1 MAAFL
6 NKPDDFANSVQ
17 SKMSQPQHT
26 ELLPPSMFQSTKPP
40 DPWKDLA
47 KVSQEILELRK
58 ETENLRNK
66 DNAGAPSTQSHIKEP
81 VDANYFHRYTG
92 PEEFKY
98 ANELISRQSKEI
110 LDLKN
115 EIQRLTDKHRLEI
128 RTTEDQLVEKER
140 YYTSRLTSL
149 ENMLQRKEENYDQEI
164 DRLSFE
170 HEKTTEAMTERINN
184 LTEELHQ
191 LKIERRE
198 REEEL
203 TTKLK
208 SYEDKSKSTVEQL
221 KDNLREKE
229 KDNSSLIKQ
238 VQQLK
243 SYIGETEKS
252 HRPTEVWR
260 KENDTLSNKLQIC
273 EADRENLRSTIDLL
287 NVRLTAMGEILAV
300 QEAEISKS
308 KLGVIDKKNLE
319 NILLTRWRE
328 KVFALMVQNKSSEI
342 YVKKNVDNWKEK
354 YLSLQSQLQS
364 SERQT
369 EILQHQ
375 ISEKTA
381 QINLEKINSKKAL
394 EELAQ
399 TQQVAVTLDNQMI
412 ENTNHF
418 QLLKSVSES
427 VDNHVADTVKKISSS
442 LSMLKS
448 YGERISFASSRVD
461 LLQGQMARKDALL
474 KLEGKGEVKDKEID
488 MDTTTSDHILVE
500 LEKVT
505 RERDFVT
512 NQLKQVSET
521 LNDKILENKQQYENE
536 IITLKK
542 TVEDLEICLQNKT
555 QAFENLSERLE
566 DRELE
571 REEMNERLE
580 SLSKE
585 LGRQKNM
592 MEQAIEDQ
600 KIADE
605 ETMRQEIVEL
615 EKQVNQ
621 ARREQTKAVVALRHI
636 ERQSLREKERLNEQI
651 KLSDS
656 HYNKQIERLQEQLKS
671 IEKERNIMMA
681 TLRQE
686 GLMSKV
692 KQDRGEPI
700 IFVEN
705 YKQPEEPMK
714 SQKQENI
721 VTEDTVQ
728 PKSNTEAVSDVIED
742 LKSLVAVVVDDNN
755 SDSDDS
761 MS

>member
-6 NKPDDFANSVQ
+6 NKPDDFANPVPSE
-17 SKMSQPQHT
+17 MSQPQHT
-26 ELLPPSMFQSTKPP
+26 ELHPPSMFQSTKPP

-58 ETENLRNK
+58 ETQNLRNK
-66 DNAGAPSTQSHIKEP
+66 DNAVAPSTQTHIKEP
-81 VDANYFHRYTG
+81 VDTSYFHRYTG

-191 LKIERRE
+191 LKIARRE

-208 SYEDKSKSTVEQL
+208 SCEEESKSTVEHL

-229 KDNSSLIKQ
+229 KDNGSLIKQ

-273 EADRENLRSTIDLL
+273 EADRENLKSTIDLL

-342 YVKKNVDNWKEK
+342 YVKKNVDNWKMK

-412 ENTNHF
+412 ENTNHL

-427 VDNHVADTVKKISSS
+427 VDNHVADTVKKISTS

-474 KLEGKGEVKDKEID
+474 KLEGKVEVKDID
-488 MDTTTSDHILVE
+488 IDSTTSDHILVE
-500 LEKVT
+500 LQKVT

-512 NQLKQVSET
+512 NQLKQVSQT
-521 LNDKILENKQQYENE
+521 LNDKIQENKQQYENE

-542 TVEDLEICLQNKT
+542 TVEDLQICLQNKS

-605 ETMRQEIVEL
+605 ETMRQEMVEL

-651 KLSDS
+651 TLSDS
-656 HYNKQIERLQEQLKS
+656 HYNKQIERLQQQLKS
-671 IEKERNIMMA
+671 IEKERNMMMA

-700 IFVEN
+700 IFVETN
-705 YKQPEEPMK
+705 KQTEEPTK
-714 SQKQENI
+714 SQEKEDE
-721 VTEDTVQ
+721 VTEETVQ
-728 PKSNTEAVSDVIED
+728 PKSNTEAMSDVIED
-742 LKSLVAVVVDDNN
+742 LKSLAAVIVDDNN

>member
-1 MAAFL
+1 
-6 NKPDDFANSVQ
+6 
-17 SKMSQPQHT
+17 MSQPQHT
-26 ELLPPSMFQSTKPP
+26 ELHPPSMFQSTKPP

-58 ETENLRNK
+58 ETQNLRNK
-66 DNAGAPSTQSHIKEP
+66 DNAVAPSTQTHIKEP
-81 VDANYFHRYTG
+81 VDTSYFHRYTG

-191 LKIERRE
+191 LKIARRE

-208 SYEDKSKSTVEQL
+208 SCEEESKSTVEHL

-229 KDNSSLIKQ
+229 KDNGSLIKQ

-273 EADRENLRSTIDLL
+273 EADRENLKSTIDLL

-342 YVKKNVDNWKEK
+342 YVKKNVDNWKMK

-412 ENTNHF
+412 ENTNHL

-427 VDNHVADTVKKISSS
+427 VDNHVADTVKKISTS

-474 KLEGKGEVKDKEID
+474 KLEGKVEVKDID
-488 MDTTTSDHILVE
+488 IDSTTSDHILVE
-500 LEKVT
+500 LQKVT

-512 NQLKQVSET
+512 NQLKQVSQT
-521 LNDKILENKQQYENE
+521 LNDKIQENKQQYENE

-542 TVEDLEICLQNKT
+542 TVEDLQICLQNKS

-605 ETMRQEIVEL
+605 ETMRQEMVEL

-651 KLSDS
+651 TLSDS
-656 HYNKQIERLQEQLKS
+656 HYNKQIERLQQQLKS
-671 IEKERNIMMA
+671 IEKERNMMMA

-700 IFVEN
+700 IFVETN
-705 YKQPEEPMK
+705 KQTEEPTK
-714 SQKQENI
+714 SQEKEDE
-721 VTEDTVQ
+721 VTEETVQ
-728 PKSNTEAVSDVIED
+728 PKSNTEAMSDVIED
-742 LKSLVAVVVDDNN
+742 LKSLAAVIVDDNN